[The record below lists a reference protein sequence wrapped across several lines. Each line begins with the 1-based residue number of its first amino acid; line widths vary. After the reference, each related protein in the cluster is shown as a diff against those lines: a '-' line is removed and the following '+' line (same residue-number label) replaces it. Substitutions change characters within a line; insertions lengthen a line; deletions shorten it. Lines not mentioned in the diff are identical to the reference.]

1 MGSVPPLDST
11 TTFDQIIPVKMWT
24 DATFDITIDSSSL
37 PNKRPFTRL
46 TRFGVT
52 TILVGKKRLPRV
64 QRLAVKTVSGGT
76 SGLGIAYTHSSAPFA
91 QTQM

>member
-1 MGSVPPLDST
+1 
-11 TTFDQIIPVKMWT
+11 
-24 DATFDITIDSSSL
+24 
-37 PNKRPFTRL
+37 
-46 TRFGVT
+46 
-52 TILVGKKRLPRV
+52 LVGKKRLPRV